1 MRKLGQVSVERCAQL
16 PQIPLTNWC
25 FLRLCLFTVQIW
37 IQGSA
42 STATLS
48 VLQRFFF
55 FICNCVSR
63 GQRVQTEIHLL
74 CLCFLI
80 FEPPHSNTSLQ
91 FLKCCLYFWKPSIMS
106 SLLFICLS
114 SINPTFLLFSLS
126 LALHSILKMQPPSH
140 IPSPPPCPYLCS
152 FSLFQLAFW
161 NSGRTASHYFSLLIL
176 LSVFFLM
183 QFPLHLPHFLLHRA
197 LEISGPHGP
206 PHLPEW

>member
-1 MRKLGQVSVERCAQL
+1 MLNSLKSHSQTDASCDYACLQCRYESKVLH
-16 PQIPLTNWC
+16 PLQPC
-25 FLRLCLFTVQIW
+25 QFYRD
-37 IQGSA
+37 
-42 STATLS
+42 
-48 VLQRFFF
+48 FFF

-63 GQRVQTEIHLL
+63 GQRVKTEIHLL

-152 FSLFQLAFW
+152 FSLFQLAF
-161 NSGRTASHYFSLLIL
+161 
-176 LSVFFLM
+176 
-183 QFPLHLPHFLLHRA
+183 
-197 LEISGPHGP
+197 
-206 PHLPEW
+206 